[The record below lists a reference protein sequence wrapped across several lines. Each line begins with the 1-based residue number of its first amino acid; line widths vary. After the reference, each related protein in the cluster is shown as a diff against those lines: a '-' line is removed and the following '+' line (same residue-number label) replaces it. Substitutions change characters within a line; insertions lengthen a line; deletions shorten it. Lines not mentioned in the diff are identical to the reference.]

1 MLHRIIWFMAS
12 MPSVKPPHGLDT
24 EGEKSSSNATGRIGN
39 IHSSSDDD
47 STTLASSVNKTTK
60 TFDIGS
66 VVDFPLVVHS
76 FCLLKNLLCK
86 TLR

>member
-12 MPSVKPPHGLDT
+12 MPSSFLLITLIMDLGSVKPPHGLDT

-47 STTLASSVNKTTK
+47 STTLAS
-60 TFDIGS
+60 
-66 VVDFPLVVHS
+66 
-76 FCLLKNLLCK
+76 
-86 TLR
+86 